1 MRTNTHKCKLAI
13 LTKTYLR
20 QRKRLR
26 AHKLHH
32 KIQQDRH
39 AKSKAVHNNNAVP
52 DKLQLEDILV
62 SLPVGKVPGE
72 IACRAQ
78 QKDDS
83 SKNPERS
90 IEVRIRFYFLY
101 ELSLDG
107 DEGECD
113 SFNNLLLTDSEV
125 LFIELE
131 VEEACASS
139 RLLLFWLDVGL
150 LLGLCR
156 AVFILF

>member
-1 MRTNTHKCKLAI
+1 M
-13 LTKTYLR
+13 YLR
-20 QRKRLR
+20 QREWLR
-26 AHKLHH
+26 SHKFHC
-32 KIQQDRH
+32 KVQQNWH
-39 AKSKAVHNNNAVP
+39 SKAETIYNNHSIS